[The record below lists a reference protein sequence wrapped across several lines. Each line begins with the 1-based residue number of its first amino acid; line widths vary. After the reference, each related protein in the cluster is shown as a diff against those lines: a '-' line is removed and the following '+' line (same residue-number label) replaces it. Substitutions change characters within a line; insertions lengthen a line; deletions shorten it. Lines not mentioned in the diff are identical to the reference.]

1 MLFIS
6 DLFIGY
12 LSPKVFF
19 SSPTCSMPNSLMSY
33 PLSANSNL
41 AVSSSSSAALTADK
55 GDFVISVVGWVL
67 SEEARSYARQ
77 NNQDYCYSN

>member
-1 MLFIS
+1 
-6 DLFIGY
+6 
-12 LSPKVFF
+12 
-19 SSPTCSMPNSLMSY
+19 MSY

-77 NNQDYCYSN
+77 NNQDYCYGN

>member
-1 MLFIS
+1 VSFEYWRVQNLTS
-6 DLFIGY
+6 AL
-12 LSPKVFF
+12 K
-19 SSPTCSMPNSLMSY
+19 

-55 GDFVISVVGWVL
+55 GDFVNSVVGWLL

-77 NNQDYCYSN
+77 NNQDYCYGN